1 MKIFWKESVM
11 LLKERRMCQKQSE
24 WAISLMNKYR
34 KEKNNIWT
42 INVVHAAAEK
52 VQFAVNRLKLLHPF

>member
-1 MKIFWKESVM
+1 
-11 LLKERRMCQKQSE
+11 
-24 WAISLMNKYR
+24 MNKYR

-52 VQFAVNRLKLLHPF
+52 VQFAVNKLKLLHPFWFTKIKQGFKTNKS